1 MTQFIN
7 VAIVL
12 VVGLTLG
19 TVCGYGLASARYD
32 TQIPNLQNEANS
44 LMSEIVSR
52 NSMLNSSYQREANVS
67 RLLSLAQS
75 QVSQLS
81 LQVQISQG
89 KASFLESDAMNFRNL
104 APIRY
109 SHITDRHVVYY
120 DKFLLTVTTA
130 WWTGSMGN
138 TIGCNDVAI
147 LSKPGPS
154 EIDKGSIIVF
164 KP

>member
-7 VAIVL
+7 VALVL
-12 VVGLTLG
+12 VVGLALG
-19 TVCGYGLASARYD
+19 TVCGYGLAFTRYN

-75 QVSQLS
+75 QLSQLS
-81 LQVQISQG
+81 LQVQVSQG
-89 KASFLESDAMNFRNL
+89 KASFLESDAINFRNL

-109 SHITDRHVVYY
+109 PISP
-120 DKFLLTVTTA
+120 
-130 WWTGSMGN
+130 TG
-138 TIGCNDVAI
+138 
-147 LSKPGPS
+147 P
-154 EIDKGSIIVF
+154 
-164 KP
+164 